1 MPLILSLSQGQIV
14 DIGDLGTV
22 EVRFDVHRRRAQ
34 LVISGLA
41 LGPCKVRKVADPSNP
56 RTSAPDVDADS
67 NMAYKTRDPSA

>member
-1 MPLILSLSQGQIV
+1 VPLILSLSQGQIV

-41 LGPCKVRKVADPSNP
+41 LGPCKVRKVRDTGNSPD
-56 RTSAPDVDADS
+56 TAPYVDADP
-67 NMAYKTRDPSA
+67 NIAYKTRDPGA